1 MLFIIILLVEVKMK
15 KRMLFAGVLVLCS
28 LLVPYFVSGAA
39 QRQQGG
45 PQKLV
50 IAARGGL
57 HVTAIESVKTAF
69 ERDNN
74 CTIEVLG
81 LEADDLKQKVSLDSR
96 SSAGAYDLVMAD
108 DPWMPEFCAAGIYA
122 NLTRMGLRDDPD
134 FIPASLAIGKDPYGT
149 GDTYALPFAGNVQ
162 LLFYNKA
169 LFDNNRIAVPTD
181 WAGVLA
187 ASQALRQSGKLG
199 YIIRGQQ
206 GNPIVSD
213 YLPLLWA
220 YGGNVFDAN
229 GRVTVDSQA
238 AKDAL
243 QMYINLL
250 GTGANYERNDLV
262 AAVADGNAGMALGW
276 PSWFISGVDASA
288 AWAVIPGKAGPSS
301 AAHPTGMI
309 GHWMMGVTSNSTN
322 KELALKLLQY
332 LTSSENQKIMADK
345 GGVPTRNSVYSDAS
359 LIARYAYYPTL
370 LQATIDSVV
379 RPRMPEWSEIEA
391 VYGAELSAAVSGA
404 KTVDRALSD
413 ARAAIE
419 RIRR

>member
-1 MLFIIILLVEVKMK
+1 MASPC
-15 KRMLFAGVLVLCS
+15 FAGGSSQKQEL
-28 LLVPYFVSGAA
+28 
-39 QRQQGG
+39 
-45 PQKLV
+45 QKLV

-57 HVTAIESVKTAF
+57 HVTAIESVKAAF
-69 ERDNN
+69 EVANN
-74 CTIEVLG
+74 CTVEVLG
-81 LEADDLKQKVSLDSR
+81 LEADDLKQKISLDSR

-122 NLTRMGLRDDPD
+122 NLTKLGLKDDPD
-134 FIPASLAIGKDPYGT
+134 FIPASLAIGKDPYRS

-169 LFDNNRIAVPTD
+169 LFESNKIAIPTD

-187 ASQALRQSGKLG
+187 ASRTLKQTGKLG

-206 GNPIVSD
+206 GNSIVSD

-220 YGGNVFDAN
+220 FGGTVFDTA
-229 GRVTVDSQA
+229 GKVAIDSKA

-243 QMYINLL
+243 QMYIDLL

-262 AAVADGNAGMALGW
+262 AAVADGKAGMALGW
-276 PSWFISGVDASA
+276 PSWFISGVNANA
-288 AWAVIPGKAGPSS
+288 AWATIPGKAGPS
-301 AAHPTGMI
+301 ATTYPTGMI
-309 GHWMMGVTSNSTN
+309 GHWMMGVTANSTH
-322 KELALKLLQY
+322 KELAMKLLQH

-345 GGVPTRNSVYSDAS
+345 GGVPTRKSVYSDAS
-359 LIARYAYYPTL
+359 LVAKYAYYPTL

-379 RPRMPEWSEIEA
+379 RPRLPAWSEIEA

-404 KTVDRALSD
+404 KTIDRALAD
-413 ARAAIE
+413 AKAAIE
-419 RIRR
+419 RILR

>member
-1 MLFIIILLVEVKMK
+1 MK
-15 KRMLFAGVLVLCS
+15 KKVLIAAALVLCLALAPCFAGGNS
-28 LLVPYFVSGAA
+28 
-39 QRQQGG
+39 QKQQSG

-57 HVTAIESVKTAF
+57 HVTAIESVKAAF

-74 CTIEVLG
+74 CTIEILG
-81 LEADDLKQKVSLDSR
+81 LEADDLKQKISLDSR
-96 SSAGAYDLVMAD
+96 SSAGAYDLAMAD
-108 DPWMPEFCAAGIYA
+108 DPWMPELCDAGIYA
-122 NLTRMGLRDDPD
+122 NLTKLGFTGDSD
-134 FIPASLAIGKDPYGT
+134 FIPASLAIGKNPYGT
-149 GDTYALPFAGNVQ
+149 GDVYALPFAGNVQ

-169 LFDNNRIAVPTD
+169 LLDNNKIAVPTD

-187 ASQALRQSGKLG
+187 ASQTLKRAGKLG
-199 YIIRGQQ
+199 YVIRGQQ

-220 YGGNVFDAN
+220 YGGNVFDSS
-229 GRVTVDSQA
+229 GKVTVDSQA

-250 GTGANYERNDLV
+250 GSGANYERNDLV

-276 PSWFISGVDASA
+276 PSWFISGANAQA
-288 AWAVIPGKAGPSS
+288 AWAVIPGKSGPTA

-309 GHWMMGVTSNSTN
+309 GHWMMGVTANSTH
-322 KELALKLLQY
+322 KELALKFLQY
-332 LTSSENQKIMADK
+332 VTSSASQKIMADN
-345 GGVPTRNSVYSDAS
+345 GGVPTRTSVYSDPVLAAKYS
-359 LIARYAYYPTL
+359 YYPTL

-379 RPRMPEWSEIEA
+379 RPRLASWSEIEA

-404 KTVDRALSD
+404 KNVDRALAD
-413 ARAAIE
+413 AKAAIE
-419 RIRR
+419 RIQR